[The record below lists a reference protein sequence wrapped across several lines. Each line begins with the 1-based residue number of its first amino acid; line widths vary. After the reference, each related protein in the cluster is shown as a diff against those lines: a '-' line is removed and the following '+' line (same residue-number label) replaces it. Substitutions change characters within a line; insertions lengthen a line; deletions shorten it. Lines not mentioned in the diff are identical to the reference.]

1 MSDLARKYD
10 IHNPRSSDP
19 PPCHAELALSLEGR
33 SEASM
38 RETGPQNHQ
47 TGRRNAKKHAK
58 RRSHRVKIDVG
69 KIEMGTWSE
78 WARAQNP
85 NLSE

>member
-1 MSDLARKYD
+1 MSDMARKYD
-10 IHNPRSSDP
+10 IRNPQSSDP

-33 SEASM
+33 SEASY
-38 RETGPQNHQ
+38 E
-47 TGRRNAKKHAK
+47 RNRPGEPPDRTLERQKHAK

-78 WARAQNP
+78 WACAQNP

>member
-1 MSDLARKYD
+1 MKTTGI
-10 IHNPRSSDP
+10 IHVF
-19 PPCHAELALSLEGR
+19 AECDD
-33 SEASM
+33 SEY
-38 RETGPQNHQ
+38 TTQNHQ
-47 TGRRNAKKHAK
+47 TGRRNAKEHACLPRHRHAK

>member
-1 MSDLARKYD
+1 MKTTGI
-10 IHNPRSSDP
+10 IHIF
-19 PPCHAELALSLEGR
+19 AECDD
-33 SEASM
+33 SEY
-38 RETGPQNHQ
+38 TTQNHQ
-47 TGRRNAKKHAK
+47 TGRRNAKEHAK
-58 RRSHRVKIDVG
+58 RWSHRVKIDVG